1 MAGCTK
7 PSTSLFAS
15 FTSTT
20 RVLTLDGNRCRIWEL
35 AMIVRRGSKL
45 EGREILSS
53 ELVELGDLTRDMKD
67 RLM

>member
-1 MAGCTK
+1 M
-7 PSTSLFAS
+7 S
-15 FTSTT
+15 
-20 RVLTLDGNRCRIWEL
+20 
-35 AMIVRRGSKL
+35 VRRGSKL